1 MAVKA
6 IAHVQLLL
14 SRKLGG
20 DGQHLA
26 GGEIYDWRDRVSC
39 RDRASKNRFPRKT
52 TANTRLEREFER
64 RH

>member
-52 TANTRLEREFER
+52 TANTR
-64 RH
+64 

>member
-39 RDRASKNRFPRKT
+39 RERIKKSFPKKNNGKYSFRK
-52 TANTRLEREFER
+52 RI
-64 RH
+64 